1 MAQAADQG
9 DLVFPAQ
16 GIEIQLHSKAPIP
29 SQGNRIGTLH
39 RTAGFQNRGACRYLF
54 EREIINRLVQC
65 RRSLLSCKK
74 DIRQS
79 GCPE

>member
-29 SQGNRIGTLH
+29 PQWDGIGTLH
-39 RTAGFQNRGACRYLF
+39 GTAGFQDCEACRFLL
-54 EREIINRLVQC
+54 ERQINRLVQC